1 MSNEQ
6 KCYEYFKKNMGLNT
20 AGACGILANI
30 KYESGF
36 RPNVYGDGGTS
47 YGICQWHNTRFTNL
61 KNYCSKNNYDYKSI
75 EGQLHFLQYELEH
88 NYKSL
93 INYIKKVPNTST
105 GSYDAGYKFCYNF
118 ERPANKSVKSV
129 TRGNYAKSYFNKYNV
144 NVKPTPSTGDEVYIV
159 KKGDTLSGIARKYN
173 TTYQELAKYNNI
185 SNPNLIIVGQKIKIP
200 KKNSTPSNDKKEV
213 IYVVKKGDTLTAIA
227 KKYNTTINKIAK
239 DNNIKNKNLILVGQ
253 KLVIK

>member
-6 KCYEYFKKNMGLNT
+6 KCFNYFKSNMGLNT

-61 KNYCSKNNYDYKSI
+61 KNYCSKNGYDYKSI
-75 EGQLHFLQYELEH
+75 DGQLHFLQYELEH
-88 NYKSL
+88 SYKSL
-93 INYIKKVPNTST
+93 INYIKKVPNTSQ
-105 GSYDAGYKFCYNF
+105 GSYDAGYKFCYDF

-129 TRGNYAKSYFNKYNV
+129 ARGNYAKNYFNKY

-185 SNPNLIIVGQKIKIP
+185 SNPNLIRVGQKIKIP
-200 KKNSTPSNDKKEV
+200 KKSNSKPNSNNKEV

>member
-6 KCYEYFKKNMGLNT
+6 KCFNYFINEMGLNT

-61 KNYCSKNNYDYKSI
+61 KNYCSKNKYDYKTI

-88 NYKSL
+88 SYKSL
-93 INYIKKVPNTST
+93 LSYIKKVPNTSN
-105 GSYDAGYKFCYNF
+105 GSYEAGYKWCYDF

-129 TRGNYAKSYFNKYNV
+129 TRGNYAKTYFNKYNTT
-144 NVKPTPSTGDEVYIV
+144 KKTYTGTFPTLPSRGYFKTGDKGTQV
-159 KKGDTLSGIARKYN
+159 KYLQAFLNWAVGSG
-173 TTYQELAKYNNI
+173 LAVDGIIGPKTI
-185 SNPNLIIVGQKIKIP
+185 SAVKSFQKVVGLKQDGLFG
-200 KKNSTPSNDKKEV
+200 KNSLSKAKAYKK
-213 IYVVKKGDTLTAIA
+213 
-227 KKYNTTINKIAK
+227 
-239 DNNIKNKNLILVGQ
+239 
-253 KLVIK
+253 